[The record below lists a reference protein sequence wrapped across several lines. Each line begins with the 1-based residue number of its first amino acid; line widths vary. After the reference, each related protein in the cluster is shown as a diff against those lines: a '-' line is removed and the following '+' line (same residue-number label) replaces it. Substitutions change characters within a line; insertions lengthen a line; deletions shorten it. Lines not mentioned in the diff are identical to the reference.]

1 MGLTVE
7 QFRELKKKVDSA
19 SEDNTPYPVVDGAN
33 VSVIGDANLTE
44 VKKNDYTVKFG
55 FPKDRYET
63 KPQGAEETPMYY
75 MFTVDYKG
83 ISINPRGNLGVAAA
97 VMDLLPFFKELKEDG
112 GVENLRPEDTALR
125 FMRAKNDIQLAVYNL
140 VATFLGI
147 SDEDATWMEPMSV
160 IATAGKILSE
170 HPEIIN
176 EAELFFGLSTEKP
189 VTMAQR

>member
-1 MGLTVE
+1 MSFTAE
-7 QFRELKKKVDSA
+7 EFKNIKNKIENAK
-19 SEDNTPYPVVDGAN
+19 EDDTPFPVVDGSN
-33 VSVIGDANLTE
+33 ISVIGDANLTE
-44 VKKNDYTVKFG
+44 VKKNDYTIKFG

-75 MFTVDYKG
+75 MFTVDYEG

-97 VMDLLPFFKELKEDG
+97 VMDLLPFFKELKDDG
-112 GVENLRPEDTALR
+112 GVENLKPEDTALR
-125 FMRAKNDIQLAVYNL
+125 FMRAKNEIQLAVYNL

-160 IATAGKILSE
+160 IATAGKILKE

-176 EAELFFGLSTEKP
+176 ETELFFGLSTAEP
-189 VTMAQR
+189 VTMEQR